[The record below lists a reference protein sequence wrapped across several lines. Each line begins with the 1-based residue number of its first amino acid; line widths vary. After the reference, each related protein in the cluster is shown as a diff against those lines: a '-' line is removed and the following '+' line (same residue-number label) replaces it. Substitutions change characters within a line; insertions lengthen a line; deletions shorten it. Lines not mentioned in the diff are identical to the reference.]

1 MIGNMVDTGQD
12 KKYFGEPSTLKLLIS
27 LSMVA
32 RKIIHDL
39 HDIEDP

>member
-1 MIGNMVDTGQD
+1 MIGNMVDTGQYN
-12 KKYFGEPSTLKLLIS
+12 KYFGEPSTLKLLIS